1 MVRGTLPFAVLVLS
15 LSIPLAAADAP
26 QPVMSVFVVGA
37 QKDAVKEVDDATKA
51 ALKAKRD
58 AAKDARKA
66 KEKELKD
73 QLGKKRDTWPPEKDE
88 ELYALEE
95 AEALARA
102 DYEYRKIDPKGIKD
116 SVEDIVESFQGKGT
130 AGRKDRI
137 SLATSA
143 AEADLVL
150 EVLARRAEKT
160 LPTQL
165 KPDWCYVFF
174 SVGPGGKIDADHFG
188 KIPATYRIRKGFGW
202 GIYKIAGP
210 SADTPVFR
218 FETNNQMS
226 SGAWGSFGCWG
237 TAANAASA
245 AVDKF
250 VEDNHAALTAN

>member
-1 MVRGTLPFAVLVLS
+1 MMRASLSLAVLA
-15 LSIPLAAADAP
+15 LALPVSAADAP
-26 QPVMSVFVVGA
+26 KTVMGVFVTGA
-37 QKDAVKEVDDATKA
+37 QVDAVKDVDEATKA
-51 ALKAKRD
+51 ALKAKRE
-58 AAKDARKA
+58 AAKEARKA
-66 KEKELKD
+66 KEKELKEK
-73 QLGKKRDTWPPEKDE
+73 LGKKRDKWPPEKDD
-88 ELYALEE
+88 ELYTLEE

-116 SVEDIVESFQGKGT
+116 SVDDIVKSFQGKGT
-130 AGRKDRI
+130 AGHKDHV
-137 SLATSA
+137 SLAASA

-174 SVGPGGKIDADHFG
+174 SIAPGGKLDADHFA
-188 KIPATYRIRKGFGW
+188 KVPASYRIRKGFGW

-210 SADTPVFR
+210 SPQAANFR
-218 FETNNQMS
+218 FETNNLMT
-226 SGAWGSFGCWG
+226 SGSWGSFGCYG

-250 VEDNHAALTAN
+250 VEDNYDALTAN